1 MNKSLFDNT
10 EVAFKMKK
18 NFHLYNAIFLFNII
32 TKKILVG
39 ILTNLTIMMLK
50 FRLPIKW
57 ILKGTIYKHFCG
69 GIDIAECKK
78 IISDMYKMNVCS
90 ILDYSVEGL
99 SNENSF
105 NNSCEKKIKIIDIVS
120 ENDAVPFA
128 VFKPTSIGRYEL
140 FKAVSDGK
148 KLLKDE
154 EVEWSNVV
162 TRFHKICNH
171 ALINKTKILI
181 DAEEYEVQKAIDE
194 LALEMMKSYNEEYV
208 IVYNT
213 IQLYR
218 WDRIDYLKKLF
229 KDYSKSKFSFG
240 FKLVRGAY
248 MEKERSRATQMGYE
262 SPIQPT
268 KEMSDKEFNDSL
280 EYTVKNINFSS
291 LWVGSHNEE
300 SCSYL
305 MKLMSDSGIK
315 SDDNRIWF
323 SQLYGMSD
331 NISFILSDLGY
342 NVVKLIPYGPIE
354 KTIPYLIRRANENS
368 SVKGQSNRQFTL
380 IKNEINRRKQL
391 N

>member
-1 MNKSLFDNT
+1 MNKSLFENT

-18 NFHLYNAIFLFNII
+18 NFHLYNAIFLFNVI

-39 ILTNLTIMMLK
+39 ILTNLTITMLK

-69 GIDIAECKK
+69 GIHIAECKK

-99 SNENSF
+99 NNENSF
-105 NNSCEKKIKIIDIVS
+105 NNSCEKKIEIIDIVS

-128 VFKPTSIGRYEL
+128 VFKPTSIGRYGL

-171 ALINKTKILI
+171 AYINKTKILI

-194 LALEMMKSYNEEYV
+194 LALEMMKSYNKEYV

-218 WDRIDYLKKLF
+218 WDRIDYLNKLF
-229 KDYSKSKFSFG
+229 KDYSKSKFNFG

-248 MEKERSRATQMGYE
+248 MEKERLLAKNGNYK
-262 SPIQPT
+262 SPICSSKNET
-268 KEMSDKEFNDSL
+268 DLNFNKAIDLMFKHIKKADFFIATHNEFSNYKVIDLMKKNEIKNNSDK
-280 EYTVKNINFSS
+280 
-291 LWVGSHNEE
+291 
-300 SCSYL
+300 
-305 MKLMSDSGIK
+305 
-315 SDDNRIWF
+315 IWF
-323 SQLYGMSD
+323 GQLYGMSD
-331 NISFILSDLGY
+331 NITFNLASEGY
-342 NVVKLIPYGPIE
+342 NVAKILPFGPVE
-354 KTIPYLIRRANENS
+354 NLVPYLIRRAQENS
-368 SVKGQSNRQFTL
+368 SFQGQSSRELSLLKKEL
-380 IKNEINRRKQL
+380 IRRSS
-391 N
+391 